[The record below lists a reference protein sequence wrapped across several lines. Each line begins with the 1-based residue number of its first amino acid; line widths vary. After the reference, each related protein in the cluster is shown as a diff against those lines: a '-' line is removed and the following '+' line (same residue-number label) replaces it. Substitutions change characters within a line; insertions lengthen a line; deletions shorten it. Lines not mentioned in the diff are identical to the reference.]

1 MGYAPWYIV
10 PNKHFVS
17 IENPFIIKNVD
28 NGIETMG
35 GVKKLQEVVK
45 IWPRHLCIGLMG
57 CAVGPGQQRSSR
69 KSILKARR
77 SDVQTFEVCQCQDQ
91 RHSTKSDSA

>member
-1 MGYAPWYIV
+1 MEKPEDAETMTSERHPPHLSSTEYAPWYTV

-28 NGIETMG
+28 KGIETMG

-45 IWPRHLCIGLMG
+45 IWPLHF
-57 CAVGPGQQRSSR
+57 VY
-69 KSILKARR
+69 R
-77 SDVQTFEVCQCQDQ
+77 SDGMCSWSGTA
-91 RHSTKSDSA
+91 TKQSQIYT